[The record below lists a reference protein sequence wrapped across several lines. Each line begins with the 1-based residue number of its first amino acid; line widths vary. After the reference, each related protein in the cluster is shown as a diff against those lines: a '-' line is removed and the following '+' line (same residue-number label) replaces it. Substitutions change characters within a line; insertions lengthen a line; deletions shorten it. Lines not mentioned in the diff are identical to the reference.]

1 MKLCEFIKSRPELLK
16 RAFIDAESLK
26 QAGAMPPAGG
36 PPPMDPSMVGG
47 GAMPPMDP
55 AMMGG
60 APMDPAAMG
69 GAMTPPPAGDPNQ
82 GGGADGG
89 PSMDD
94 LLSMIEEFSDGMKQ
108 QEQELNGL
116 KNEMQEM
123 KIKFAEAMTTVN
135 NVLDILNKGSVQA
148 PKVPTGL

>member
-16 RAFIDAESLK
+16 RAFIAAESLK

-36 PPPMDPSMVGG
+36 PPPMDPSMGG

-55 AMMGG
+55 SMMGG
-60 APMDPAAMG
+60 APMPMDPNAMG
-69 GAMTPPPAGDPNQ
+69 GGAMPPAGDPNQ
-82 GGGADGG
+82 GGGDGG

-94 LLSMIEEFSDGMKQ
+94 ILSMIEEFSDGMKQ